1 MTNAGVFLV
10 QTVFGLYLTMVI
22 IRFMLQLAKA
32 DFYNPIAQAVVK
44 LTQPFVAV
52 LQKVMPRTGRFS
64 LATLVLAILVQLI
77 LLLVLTLI
85 HPSIPMPNPLTLL
98 VWSFLGLASQVLDL
112 LFFAILAS
120 IVLSWLAPQT
130 KHPGAYLL
138 HQLTEPVMSPARRM
152 LPNLGGL
159 DFSPILVFIM
169 INLVDMLIIQNLAS
183 SYGMPRGL
191 VLGL

>member
-10 QTVFGLYLTMVI
+10 QTVFGLYLTLVI

-32 DFYNPIAQAVVK
+32 DFYNPLAQAVVK
-44 LTQPFVAV
+44 MTQPFVAV

-64 LATLVLAILVQLI
+64 LATLVLAFLVQL
-77 LLLVLTLI
+77 LLIVVVLLI
-85 HPSIPMPNPLTLL
+85 AGFDLPNPVSLAI
-98 VWSFLGLASQVLDL
+98 WSVIGLASQVLDL

-138 HQLTEPVMSPARRM
+138 HQLTEPVMSPVRRM

-169 INLVDMLIIQNLAS
+169 INLVDMLVIQNAAS
-183 SYGMPRGL
+183 TFGMPRGL

>member
-1 MTNAGVFLV
+1 MINAGFFLV

-22 IRFMLQLAKA
+22 VRFMLQLAKA
-32 DFYNPIAQAVVK
+32 DFYNPIAQTVVK
-44 LTQPFVAV
+44 LTQPLVAA

-64 LATLVLAILVQLI
+64 LATLILAILVQL
-77 LLLVLTLI
+77 LLLSVLTLI
-85 HPSIPMPNPLTLL
+85 HPSIPMPNPLNLV
-98 VWSFLGLASQVLDL
+98 VWSLLGLASQVLDL

-159 DFSPILVFIM
+159 DFSPILVFII
-169 INLVDMLIIQNLAS
+169 INLVDMLVIQNLVS
-183 SYGMPRGL
+183 NFGMPRIL

>member
-1 MTNAGVFLV
+1 MANAGVFLV
-10 QTVFGLYLTMVI
+10 QTVFGLYLTLVI

-32 DFYNPIAQAVVK
+32 DFYNPLAQAVVK
-44 LTQPFVAV
+44 MTQPFVAA

-64 LATLVLAILVQLI
+64 LATLVLAFLVQL
-77 LLLVLTLI
+77 LLIVVVLLI
-85 HPSIPMPNPLTLL
+85 AGFGLPNPVSLAIWSLIGL
-98 VWSFLGLASQVLDL
+98 VSQVLDL

-138 HQLTEPVMSPARRM
+138 HQLTEPVMSPVRRM

-169 INLVDMLIIQNLAS
+169 INLVEMLVIQNAAS
-183 SYGMPRGL
+183 TFGMPRGL

>member
-1 MTNAGVFLV
+1 MINAGVFLV
-10 QTVFGLYLTMVI
+10 QTVFGLYLMMVI

-32 DFYNPIAQAVVK
+32 DFYNPLAQAVVK
-44 LTQPFVAV
+44 LTQPFVSI

-64 LATLVLAILVQLI
+64 LATVVLAFLVQL
-77 LLLVLTLI
+77 LLIVVVLLI
-85 HPSIPMPNPLTLL
+85 AGFGLPNPVSLAI
-98 VWSFLGLASQVLDL
+98 WSLIGLASQVLDL

-138 HQLTEPVMSPARRM
+138 HQLTEPVMAPARRM

-169 INLVDMLIIQNLAS
+169 INLLELMVINPLVSISA
-183 SYGMPRGL
+183 MPTWVVWGL
-191 VLGL
+191 

>member
-10 QTVFGLYLTMVI
+10 QTVFGLYLMMVI

-32 DFYNPIAQAVVK
+32 DFYNPLAQAVVK
-44 LTQPFVAV
+44 MTQPFVTI

-64 LATLVLAILVQLI
+64 LATLVLAFLVQL
-77 LLLVLTLI
+77 LLIVVVLLI
-85 HPSIPMPNPLTLL
+85 AGFDLPNPMSLA
-98 VWSFLGLASQVLDL
+98 VWSLIGLASQVLDL

-130 KHPGAYLL
+130 NHPGAYLL
-138 HQLTEPVMSPARRM
+138 HQLTEPVMSPVRRM

-169 INLVDMLIIQNLAS
+169 INLVDMLVIQNAAS
-183 SYGMPRGL
+183 TFGMPRGL

>member
-10 QTVFGLYLTMVI
+10 QTVFGLYLTLVI

-32 DFYNPIAQAVVK
+32 DFYNPLAQVVVK

-64 LATLVLAILVQLI
+64 LATLVLAFLVQLVLI
-77 LLLVLTLI
+77 VVVLLIAGFGL
-85 HPSIPMPNPLTLL
+85 PNPVSLAI
-98 VWSFLGLASQVLDL
+98 WSLIGLASQVLDL

-130 KHPGAYLL
+130 NHPGAYLL
-138 HQLTEPVMSPARRM
+138 HQLTEPVMSPVRRM

-169 INLVDMLIIQNLAS
+169 INLVDMLVIQNAAS
-183 SYGMPRGL
+183 TFGMPRGL

>member
-1 MTNAGVFLV
+1 MSNAGVFLV
-10 QTVFGLYLTMVI
+10 QTVFGLYLTLVI

-32 DFYNPIAQAVVK
+32 DFYNPLAQAVVK
-44 LTQPFVAV
+44 MTQPFVTI

-64 LATLVLAILVQLI
+64 LATLVLAFLVQL
-77 LLLVLTLI
+77 LLIVVVLLI
-85 HPSIPMPNPLTLL
+85 AGFDLPNPMSLAI
-98 VWSFLGLASQVLDL
+98 WSLIGLASQVLDL

-130 KHPGAYLL
+130 NHPGAYLL
-138 HQLTEPVMSPARRM
+138 HQLTEPVMSPVRRM

-169 INLVDMLIIQNLAS
+169 INLVDMLVIQNAAS
-183 SYGMPRGL
+183 TFGMPRGL

>member
-1 MTNAGVFLV
+1 MTNAGFFLV

-22 IRFMLQLAKA
+22 VRFMLQLAKA
-32 DFYNPIAQAVVK
+32 DFYNPIAQTVVK
-44 LTQPFVAV
+44 LTQPLVAA
-52 LQKVMPRTGRFS
+52 LQKGMPRTGRFS
-64 LATLVLAILVQLI
+64 LATLILAILVQL
-77 LLLVLTLI
+77 LLLSVLTLI
-85 HPSIPMPNPLTLL
+85 HPSIPMPNPLNLV
-98 VWSFLGLASQVLDL
+98 VWSLLGLASQVLDL

-159 DFSPILVFIM
+159 DFSPILVFII
-169 INLVDMLIIQNLAS
+169 INLVDMLVIQNLVS
-183 SYGMPRGL
+183 NFGMPRIL

>member
-10 QTVFGLYLTMVI
+10 QTVFGLYLTVVI

-32 DFYNPIAQAVVK
+32 DFYNPLAQSVVK
-44 LTQPFVAV
+44 MTQPFVAM

-64 LATLVLAILVQLI
+64 LATLVLAFLVQL
-77 LLLVLTLI
+77 LLIVVVLLI
-85 HPSIPMPNPLTLL
+85 AGFELPNPVSLAI
-98 VWSFLGLASQVLDL
+98 WSVIGLASQVLDL

-138 HQLTEPVMSPARRM
+138 HQLTEPVMSPVRRM

-169 INLVDMLIIQNLAS
+169 INLVDMLVIQNTAS
-183 SYGMPRGL
+183 TFGMPRGL

>member
-1 MTNAGVFLV
+1 MSNAGVFLV
-10 QTVFGLYLTMVI
+10 QTVFGLYLTLVI

-32 DFYNPIAQAVVK
+32 DFYNPLAQAVVK
-44 LTQPFVAV
+44 MTQPFVTI

-64 LATLVLAILVQLI
+64 LATLVLAFLVQL
-77 LLLVLTLI
+77 LLIVVVLLI
-85 HPSIPMPNPLTLL
+85 AGFDLPNPMSLA
-98 VWSFLGLASQVLDL
+98 VWSLIGLASQVLDL

-130 KHPGAYLL
+130 NHPGAYLL
-138 HQLTEPVMSPARRM
+138 HQLTESVMSPVRRM

-169 INLVDMLIIQNLAS
+169 INLVDMLVIQNAAS
-183 SYGMPRGL
+183 TFGMPRGL

>member
-1 MTNAGVFLV
+1 MTNAGFFLV

-22 IRFMLQLAKA
+22 VRFMLQLAKA
-32 DFYNPIAQAVVK
+32 DFYNPIAQTVVK
-44 LTQPFVAV
+44 LTQPLVAA

-64 LATLVLAILVQLI
+64 LATLILAILVQL
-77 LLLVLTLI
+77 LLLSVLTLI
-85 HPSIPMPNPLTLL
+85 HPSIPMPNPLNLV
-98 VWSFLGLASQVLDL
+98 VWSLLGLASQVLDL

-159 DFSPILVFIM
+159 DFSPILVFII
-169 INLVDMLIIQNLAS
+169 INLVDMLVIQNLVS
-183 SYGMPRGL
+183 NFGMPRIL

>member
-22 IRFMLQLAKA
+22 IRFMLQLAQA

-52 LQKVMPRTGRFS
+52 LQKVIPRTGRFS
-64 LATLVLAILVQLI
+64 LAILVLGFLVQMLLILVVLI
-77 LLLVLTLI
+77 IVGFGL
-85 HPSIPMPNPLTLL
+85 PNPLDLL
-98 VWSFLGLASQVLDL
+98 AWSIIGLASQVLDL

-169 INLVDMLIIQNLAS
+169 INLVDMLVIQNLAS

>member
-1 MTNAGVFLV
+1 MSNAGVFLV
-10 QTVFGLYLTMVI
+10 QTVFGLYLTLVI

-32 DFYNPIAQAVVK
+32 DFYNHLAQAVVK
-44 LTQPFVAV
+44 MTQPFVTI

-64 LATLVLAILVQLI
+64 LATLVLAFLVQL
-77 LLLVLTLI
+77 LLIVVVLLI
-85 HPSIPMPNPLTLL
+85 AGFDLPNPMSLA
-98 VWSFLGLASQVLDL
+98 VWSLIGLASQVLDL

-130 KHPGAYLL
+130 NHPGAYLL
-138 HQLTEPVMSPARRM
+138 HQLTEPVMSPVRRM

-169 INLVDMLIIQNLAS
+169 INLVDMLVIQNAAS
-183 SYGMPRGL
+183 TFGMPRGL

>member
-1 MTNAGVFLV
+1 V
-10 QTVFGLYLTMVI
+10 QTVFGLYLTLVI

-32 DFYNPIAQAVVK
+32 DFYNPLAQAVVK
-44 LTQPFVAV
+44 MTQPFVTI

-64 LATLVLAILVQLI
+64 LATLVLAFLVQL
-77 LLLVLTLI
+77 LLIVVVLLI
-85 HPSIPMPNPLTLL
+85 AGFDLPNPMSLA
-98 VWSFLGLASQVLDL
+98 VWSLIGLASQVLDL

-130 KHPGAYLL
+130 NHPGAYLL
-138 HQLTEPVMSPARRM
+138 HQLTEPVMSPVRRM

-169 INLVDMLIIQNLAS
+169 INLVDMLVIQNAAS
-183 SYGMPRGL
+183 TFGMPRGL

>member
-1 MTNAGVFLV
+1 MSNAGVFLV
-10 QTVFGLYLTMVI
+10 QTVFGLYLTLVI

-32 DFYNPIAQAVVK
+32 DFYNPLAQAVVK
-44 LTQPFVAV
+44 MTQPFVTI

-64 LATLVLAILVQLI
+64 LATLVLAFLVQL
-77 LLLVLTLI
+77 LLIVVVLLI
-85 HPSIPMPNPLTLL
+85 AGFDLPNPMSLA
-98 VWSFLGLASQVLDL
+98 VWSLIGLASQVLDL

-130 KHPGAYLL
+130 NHPGAYLL
-138 HQLTEPVMSPARRM
+138 HQLTEPVMSPVRRM

-159 DFSPILVFIM
+159 DLSPILVFIM
-169 INLVDMLIIQNLAS
+169 INLVDMLVIQNAAS
-183 SYGMPRGL
+183 TFGMPRGL

>member
-1 MTNAGVFLV
+1 MSNAGVFLV
-10 QTVFGLYLTMVI
+10 QTVFGLYLTLVI

-32 DFYNPIAQAVVK
+32 DFYNPLAQAVVK
-44 LTQPFVAV
+44 MTQPFVTI

-64 LATLVLAILVQLI
+64 LATLVLAFLVQL
-77 LLLVLTLI
+77 LLIVVVLLI
-85 HPSIPMPNPLTLL
+85 AGFDLPNPLSLAI
-98 VWSFLGLASQVLDL
+98 WSLIGLASQVLDL

-130 KHPGAYLL
+130 NHPGAYLL
-138 HQLTEPVMSPARRM
+138 HQLTEPVMSPVRRM

-169 INLVDMLIIQNLAS
+169 INLVDMLVIQNAAS
-183 SYGMPRGL
+183 TFGMPRGL

>member
-22 IRFMLQLAKA
+22 VRFMLQLAKA

-44 LTQPFVAV
+44 LTQPFVAT

-64 LATLVLAILVQLI
+64 LATLVLAFLVQL
-77 LLLVLTLI
+77 LLIVVVLLI
-85 HPSIPMPNPLTLL
+85 AGFSLPNPVNLAM
-98 VWSFLGLASQVLDL
+98 WSVIGLASQVLDL

-120 IVLSWLAPQT
+120 IILSWLAPKT
-130 KHPGAYLL
+130 SHPGAYLL
-138 HQLTEPVMSPARRM
+138 HQLTEPVMAPVRGM

-159 DFSPILVFIM
+159 DFSPILVFII
-169 INLVDMLIIQNLAS
+169 INMVDMLVIQNLVS
-183 SYGMPRGL
+183 SFGMPRVL
-191 VLGL
+191 VLRL

>member
-1 MTNAGVFLV
+1 MINAGFFLV

-22 IRFMLQLAKA
+22 VRFMLQLAKA
-32 DFYNPIAQAVVK
+32 DFYNPIAQTVVK
-44 LTQPFVAV
+44 LTQPLVAAI
-52 LQKVMPRTGRFS
+52 QKVMPRTGRFS
-64 LATLVLAILVQLI
+64 LATLILAILVQL
-77 LLLVLTLI
+77 LLLSVLTLI
-85 HPSIPMPNPLTLL
+85 HPSIPMPNPLNLV
-98 VWSFLGLASQVLDL
+98 VWSLLGLASQVLDL

-159 DFSPILVFIM
+159 DFSPILVFII
-169 INLVDMLIIQNLAS
+169 INLVDMLVIQNLVS
-183 SYGMPRGL
+183 NFGMPRIL

>member
-1 MTNAGVFLV
+1 MN
-10 QTVFGLYLTMVI
+10 
-22 IRFMLQLAKA
+22 
-32 DFYNPIAQAVVK
+32 
-44 LTQPFVAV
+44 
-52 LQKVMPRTGRFS
+52 
-64 LATLVLAILVQLI
+64 LAIWSLI
-77 LLLVLTLI
+77 G
-85 HPSIPMPNPLTLL
+85 
-98 VWSFLGLASQVLDL
+98 LGSQVLDL

-138 HQLTEPVMSPARRM
+138 HQLTEPVMAPVRSM

-169 INLVDMLIIQNLAS
+169 INLVDMLVIQNLAS
-183 SYGMPRGL
+183 NFGMPRGL

>member
-1 MTNAGVFLV
+1 MSNAGVFLV
-10 QTVFGLYLTMVI
+10 QTVFGLYLTLVI

-32 DFYNPIAQAVVK
+32 DFYNPLAQAVVK
-44 LTQPFVAV
+44 MTQLFVTI

-64 LATLVLAILVQLI
+64 LATVVLAFLVQL
-77 LLLVLTLI
+77 LLIVVVLLI
-85 HPSIPMPNPLTLL
+85 AGFDLPNPMSLAI
-98 VWSFLGLASQVLDL
+98 WSLIGLASQVLDL

-130 KHPGAYLL
+130 NHPGAYLL
-138 HQLTEPVMSPARRM
+138 HQLTEPVMSPVRRM

-169 INLVDMLIIQNLAS
+169 INLVDMLVIQNAAS
-183 SYGMPRGL
+183 TFGMPRGL

>member
-1 MTNAGVFLV
+1 MSNAGVFLV
-10 QTVFGLYLTMVI
+10 QTVFGLYLTLVI

-32 DFYNPIAQAVVK
+32 DFYNPLAQAVVK
-44 LTQPFVAV
+44 MTQPFVTV

-64 LATLVLAILVQLI
+64 LATLVLAFLVQL
-77 LLLVLTLI
+77 LLIVVVLLI
-85 HPSIPMPNPLTLL
+85 AGFDLPNPMSLA
-98 VWSFLGLASQVLDL
+98 VWSLIGLASQVLDL

-130 KHPGAYLL
+130 NHPGAYLL
-138 HQLTEPVMSPARRM
+138 HQLTEPVMSPVRRM

-169 INLVDMLIIQNLAS
+169 INLVDMLVIQNAAS
-183 SYGMPRGL
+183 TFGMPRGL